1 MLSVPPCTSASA
13 SVCQLHTAIGKS
25 GALRVSFVGRESF
38 TSAAV
43 VQWGYSQALPLEF
56 SVNATTMSYS
66 LQDLCAPDENRL
78 RGWEEP
84 GLLHHAELPRGRSPL
99 PLYYRVGFPQADVWS
114 DVTGPVQSPSAATP
128 RLAMFGDMGT
138 YNYAPHNGVLDAKIL
153 GAVDDKVALSLAK
166 VATSTPGINAVV
178 HVGDLAY
185 AHDGPASRWRY
196 WFDEIEATASITP
209 WMINCGNHDCLWGP
223 SAINPHGPTWPG
235 AMIDAGGDGGQC
247 GVPTDARFWMPGDP
261 AELARAGWTES
272 RNASRNNIFY
282 SFDVGPVHV
291 AMISSEHDLSASS
304 IQIAWLERDLASL
317 NRSATPFVIL
327 GIHRPIYTST
337 QGGFRIPETLGMQAT
352 LEPLLLRHRVQM
364 VAAGHYHQYERSCR
378 IAKSKCVSSLS
389 VNATVHVTVGIG
401 GLQHHSDWVSPVPSW
416 VEKQDAS
423 SYGYL
428 LLDVVNATH
437 AHAKAVNAVAND
449 EVFDEFWLLA

>member
-1 MLSVPPCTSASA
+1 
-13 SVCQLHTAIGKS
+13 
-25 GALRVSFVGRESF
+25 
-38 TSAAV
+38 
-43 VQWGYSQALPLEF
+43 
-56 SVNATTMSYS
+56 
-66 LQDLCAPDENRL
+66 
-78 RGWEEP
+78 
-84 GLLHHAELPRGRSPL
+84 
-99 PLYYRVGFPQADVWS
+99 
-114 DVTGPVQSPSAATP
+114 
-128 RLAMFGDMGT
+128 
-138 YNYAPHNGVLDAKIL
+138 
-153 GAVDDKVALSLAK
+153 
-166 VATSTPGINAVV
+166 
-178 HVGDLAY
+178 
-185 AHDGPASRWRY
+185 
-196 WFDEIEATASITP
+196 
-209 WMINCGNHDCLWGP
+209 
-223 SAINPHGPTWPG
+223 
-235 AMIDAGGDGGQC
+235 
-247 GVPTDARFWMPGDP
+247 VPTDARFWMPGDP

-352 LEPLLLRHRVQM
+352 LEPLLLRHRVTM